1 MDVLAAMRIFVR
13 VVERGNLSRAAKD
26 LGLGQPTVSD
36 RIERLE
42 RHLGVK
48 LLLRSTRAVSC
59 TDEGAL
65 FYQKSKIV
73 LDAAED
79 AHAAV
84 SSEADVVRGRIRLA
98 APHGIGEV
106 VLPPILAAIRDRYP
120 QLRLELVL
128 NDELIDPVTE
138 GVDISLRLGQL
149 GDGSF
154 GAHRLG
160 HVGRV
165 LVASPAYIERH
176 GAPREPADIVAH
188 PFVRVAGLFTDGR
201 LMLRDGANASHSAP
215 IDVAIGASHW
225 RPVYE
230 LLLGAAGIGV
240 LQEPVCADALASGA
254 LVRLLPGY
262 TVPGFDLHALL
273 PVTRPV
279 PSKTR
284 AVLAILEAHL
294 PRAVEPISDIGE
306 VPAAVRTRR
315 DAALDAR

>member
-1 MDVLAAMRIFVR
+1 M
-13 VVERGNLSRAAKD
+13 
-26 LGLGQPTVSD
+26 
-36 RIERLE
+36 
-42 RHLGVK
+42 
-48 LLLRSTRAVSC
+48 
-59 TDEGAL
+59 
-65 FYQKSKIV
+65 
-73 LDAAED
+73 
-79 AHAAV
+79 
-84 SSEADVVRGRIRLA
+84 
-98 APHGIGEV
+98 
-106 VLPPILAAIRDRYP
+106 
-120 QLRLELVL
+120 
-128 NDELIDPVTE
+128 
-138 GVDISLRLGQL
+138 
-149 GDGSF
+149 
-154 GAHRLG
+154 
-160 HVGRV
+160 RV
-165 LVASPAYIERH
+165 LVASPAYLERH

-188 PFVRVAGLFTDGR
+188 PFVRVAGLFTDAR

-215 IDVAIGASHW
+215 IDVAISASHW

-294 PRAVEPISDIGE
+294 PRAVEPIGDIGE

-315 DAALDAR
+315 DAALDEREGASNAGLGRCYCRICLACKYRRTSSIETRPDCAASISLKCCAM